1 MYNKKK
7 STPVVGLIGYS
18 GSGKTTLL
26 EKLIVELKGR
36 GYRVGVIKHTHH
48 RLEFDLPGKDSWR
61 HARAG
66 ADIVALA
73 APGGVSLVRKFES
86 DPGPEEVIEM
96 ISNVDLIIVEGYK
109 KARWPK
115 IEVYRR
121 EEAGRPPIPR
131 EELLAVVSDIP
142 VDDEIPCF
150 SLDDAAGVADF
161 IERRF
166 LKKNLYSC

>member
-1 MYNKKK
+1 MHSKKK

-26 EKLIVELKGR
+26 EKLIVELKSR

-48 RLEFDLPGKDSWR
+48 RVKFDLPGKDSWR

-73 APGGVSLVRKFES
+73 APGGVSLVKKFQAN
-86 DPGPEEVIEM
+86 PGPEEVIKM
-96 ISNVDLIIVEGYK
+96 IDGVDLIIVEGYK

-115 IEVYRR
+115 IEVFRR
-121 EEAGRPPIPR
+121 EEAGRPPVPR
-131 EELLAVVSDIP
+131 EELLAVVSDVP
-142 VDDEIPCF
+142 VDDEIPRF
-150 SLDDAAGVADF
+150 NLDDAAGVADF
-161 IERRF
+161 IERKF
-166 LKKNLYSC
+166 LKKNLHA